1 MKKLIIAAAIALSSN
16 SVIAD
21 GALKP
26 QKGGVMA
33 GNIEHSGGKFT
44 SNGVQVDN
52 HAHGSVQSG
61 GSWTKGTQ

>member
-1 MKKLIIAAAIALSSN
+1 MVKFERSALGDFIWVYEN
-16 SVIAD
+16 
-21 GALKP
+21 
-26 QKGGVMA
+26 GVMA